1 MATYY
6 KGTLRLNSEV
16 NEGVLRLGR
25 FSSCIDIFNWD
36 NNFDEYYLKLNY
48 DDRQCLRNFCVS
60 LGCSKYNKKIDDK
73 KVIAVLEKILKN
85 TCIFDKSNYHFE
97 IIFEKFK
104 DEDGISHGKELH
116 TGLIFPLFER
126 NDYVE
131 RGYNIKKTHYH
142 DGRTNYFYD
151 LQIVNKYSFP
161 SLDLCETL
169 IFNCEVA
176 DQNEVLEYQ
185 NRFSKGFG
193 RNKRRRNFENEIRE
207 WYNKNVYNRE
217 VIPCIEEPKKREI
230 ISQSSETKVM
240 DSIEYLLMQLK
251 RINLD
256 LYNKY
261 LKEYEELLNG
271 LNEEMGLK
279 VVPSTLMA
287 FHSLEAS
294 IKVDLLSLKNN
305 ADNILEYLNKLQ
317 KEYLINVLTDNEKET
332 SITFSELEKLN
343 ELFLKAKNHYGFLE
357 QRNVLKKIAFLYLME
372 LIENIDSID
381 EYDLENS
388 YFVDSLKTILVH
400 IEVLRELGII
410 ESNVLIDLNQE
421 LSVSSILEIIKTI
434 EFNKFSKEESLEL
447 VKKL

>member
-6 KGTLRLNSEV
+6 KGTLRLNSEL
-16 NEGVLRLGR
+16 NESSLYLGKSWTES
-25 FSSCIDIFNWD
+25 FNCCEQFKEHWLKLSYGDKKCLNIFLLELNYGEYNQKVDNQKVIDIF
-36 NNFDEYYLKLNY
+36 
-48 DDRQCLRNFCVS
+48 
-60 LGCSKYNKKIDDK
+60 
-73 KVIAVLEKILKN
+73 EKIYKMKY
-85 TCIFDKSNYHFE
+85 IYDEKSHYFE

-104 DEDGISHGKELH
+104 DEDGISYGKELH

-131 RGYNIKKTHYH
+131 RIYNIKKTRV
-142 DGRTNYFYD
+142 GSSRFYE
-151 LQIVNKYSFP
+151 LYIVNEYKVP
-161 SLDLCETL
+161 SLDLCEVL
-169 IFNCEVA
+169 IFDCKIA
-176 DQNEVLEYQ
+176 DQNEVLDYQ
-185 NRFSKGFG
+185 NMFSTFG
-193 RNKRRRNFENEIRE
+193 KKRQRRNFENTVRE

-217 VIPCIEEPKKREI
+217 VVPCIEEPKKKEI

-251 RINLD
+251 RINID

-261 LKEYEELLNG
+261 LKEYGELLNG
-271 LNEEMGLK
+271 LNDEMVLK
-279 VVPSTLMA
+279 VIPSTLIA

-317 KEYLINVLTDNEKET
+317 KEYLINILTGSEKET
-332 SITFSELEKLN
+332 SITFLELEKLN

-372 LIENIDSID
+372 LIENIDNID

-400 IEVLRELGII
+400 IEILRELGII
-410 ESNVLIDLNQE
+410 ESNVLVDLNQE

-434 EFNKFSKEESLEL
+434 EFNKFSKKESLEL